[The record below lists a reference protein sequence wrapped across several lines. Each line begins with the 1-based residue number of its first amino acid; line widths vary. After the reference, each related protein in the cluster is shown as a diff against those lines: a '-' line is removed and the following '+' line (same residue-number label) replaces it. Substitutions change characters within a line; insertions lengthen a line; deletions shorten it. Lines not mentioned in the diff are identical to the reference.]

1 MNNYSTIKKDILI
14 VKAGVKVALMTDYS
28 YNLFDQL
35 RSIATLVISQGLRPL
50 KSLKSITI
58 NPAQILE
65 YDNRIGNLKEDNDA
79 DMIILNG
86 EPFDIKNMK
95 VVITIINGEIVFDR
109 SKLK

>member
-35 RSIATLVISQGLRPL
+35 RSIATLVISQGLRP
-50 KSLKSITI
+50 LKSITI